1 MLPPAGTREAILESA
16 RELFIERGYDA
27 TSLRVIAEKVGT
39 TKAAVYYHF
48 PAKEHL
54 LLEITRP
61 MLDDLADLV
70 AQYRQTGNGPG
81 DASDVLEAYLD
92 LFLSHLSVL
101 GGLARDPATY
111 GHRDIGMRARKLV
124 EAVQQHL
131 CGPEPTP
138 EHVTRAACAVGV
150 VHAIATLPP
159 DVARAQRGV
168 VLAAAGAAL
177 TPPTTERRATSSN
190 RLRSAP

>member
-70 AQYRQTGNGPG
+70 AQYRQTGNGPE

-101 GGLARDPATY
+101 GVLARDPATY
-111 GHRDIGMRARKLV
+111 SHPDIGMRARKLV

-159 DVARAQRGV
+159 DVARTQRGV
-168 VLAAAGAAL
+168 VLAAAVAAL
-177 TPPTTERRATSSN
+177 TPPTTER
-190 RLRSAP
+190 